1 MVRGGLLSPVFT
13 PFPSRP
19 SAPPGAGYRPSHA
32 DSTSTARPGTVHL
45 RDCASARSATG
56 TGNLKFLNAASVLI
70 SDGEFRGLLYR
81 VVRPSAST
89 PADGGC
95 REQPPLRGRP
105 YSDLH
110 ITPLDS
116 EIAVVRRPQTGP
128 GPLASDADVG
138 ARRLPTFRAGPKIK
152 GEHIRDS
159 VSACLGPSD
168 RSLSKTPCHDNSGC
182 HSAVDNR
189 LDFCGCGA
197 VVTRAM
203 IRLSEQSSACN
214 DLQTC
219 GIIFFW

>member
-19 SAPPGAGYRPSHA
+19 SAPPGAGYRTFYANNRWLRRPGPWPGA
-32 DSTSTARPGTVHL
+32 EAVTGIVRVTLTVLVRPGTVHL
-45 RDCASARSATG
+45 RDCQCASARSAAG

-110 ITPLDS
+110 VTPLDS

-128 GPLASDADVG
+128 GPLASDANVG
-138 ARRLPTFRAGPKIK
+138 ARQRRARLG
-152 GEHIRDS
+152 
-159 VSACLGPSD
+159 AC
-168 RSLSKTPCHDNSGC
+168 
-182 HSAVDNR
+182 
-189 LDFCGCGA
+189 
-197 VVTRAM
+197 
-203 IRLSEQSSACN
+203 
-214 DLQTC
+214 
-219 GIIFFW
+219 